1 MGGEH
6 LFMNGGLMKCPRIM
20 PILLGSVLIFSYG
33 CGEDNNDTAGGSD
46 TDGAVTGVITEWKV
60 TVDQQKAP
68 AGEVV
73 FTVTN
78 EGAIGHEFLV
88 VKTDVADG
96 DIELDGDHFSEENP
110 SLLVIDEIGEY
121 AKETTESLTVTL
133 EPGNYQ
139 LVCNLPGH
147 YENGMHTSFTVTS

>member
-1 MGGEH
+1 
-6 LFMNGGLMKCPRIM
+6 M
-20 PILLGSVLIFSYG
+20 PILLASVLVFSYG
-33 CGEDNNDTAGGSD
+33 CGEDNDDTAGGSD
-46 TDGAVTGVITEWKV
+46 SDGAITGVVKEWEV
-60 TVDQQKAP
+60 TVDQQKAT

-78 EGAIGHEFLV
+78 EGTIGHEFLV

-96 DIELDGDHFSEENP
+96 EIELDGDHFSEENA

-121 AKETTESLTVTL
+121 AKKTTESLTVTL

>member
-1 MGGEH
+1 
-6 LFMNGGLMKCPRIM
+6 MNGGLMKHPRIM

>member
-1 MGGEH
+1 
-6 LFMNGGLMKCPRIM
+6 MKCPRIM